1 LGIRLSVFPPRRD
14 FLLLYLAVRT
24 IFAKGKGTDAMSYV
38 NEYIGEAIAIVKRVD
53 QAAIERTVDL
63 LVELRQRGGRLFVL
77 GVGGGAGH
85 ASHAVCD
92 FRKIAQIEAYTPTD
106 NASELTARVND
117 EGWDTCYANWLCGS
131 RLNEKDMVFV
141 ISVGGGDAKK
151 NVSTNLVRALDYARE
166 VRATICGVVGRD
178 GGYTA
183 QVANAC
189 VLVPVVNSST
199 VTPHT
204 ESFQAMIW
212 HLLVSHPKLRVA
224 EMKWESLQS
233 AAKA

>member
-1 LGIRLSVFPPRRD
+1 MGYVAQYIKEATKILSLLDESAVERTAD
-14 FLLLYLAVRT
+14 LLLDLR
-24 IFAKGKGTDAMSYV
+24 
-38 NEYIGEAIAIVKRVD
+38 
-53 QAAIERTVDL
+53 ERS
-63 LVELRQRGGRLFVL
+63 GRLFLL

-92 FRKIAQIEAYTPTD
+92 FRKIAQIEAYAPSD
-106 NASELTARVND
+106 NISELTARVND
-117 EGWDTCYANWLCGS
+117 EGWDTCYANWLRGS
-131 RLNEKDMVFV
+131 RLHKADMVFV
-141 ISVGGGDAKK
+141 FSVGGGDAHK
-151 NVSTNLVRALDYARE
+151 NISTNLVRALEYAQE

-183 QVANAC
+183 QVADSC
-189 VLVPVVNSST
+189 VLVPVVNPSS

-224 EMKWESLQS
+224 EMKWESLQPQ
-233 AAKA
+233 AKV